1 MIKQA
6 YPTTSELEN
15 QLVIDIVQILKKAIN
30 QNGSAT
36 LLLSG
41 GSTPIHL
48 YQKLSE
54 KDLLWENVK
63 IGLVDERYVPL
74 ESEFSNEKM
83 IREILLQNKATQ
95 AQIFGMVL
103 NTQDSEANLVEV
115 NENYHKH
122 LHHIDLCLLGMG
134 GDGHTASLFPG
145 DAASSASLNA
155 QIQNETKII
164 YTKAPTHPM
173 HRITGSYTYLM
184 GSENLFLMLTGSAKK
199 DLIFNENRE
208 LLPIDFF
215 KENLTIYYEK

>member
-15 QLVIDIVQILKKAIN
+15 QLVNDIVQILKKAIN
-30 QNGSAT
+30 QNGSAK

-54 KDLLWENVK
+54 KDLPWENVK

-115 NENYHKH
+115 NKIYHKH
-122 LHHIDLCLLGMG
+122 LDHIDLCLLGMG
-134 GDGHTASLFPG
+134 DDGHTASLFPG

-173 HRITGSYTYLM
+173 HRITGSYTYIM